1 MSDIRE
7 ITITEIK
14 PEEVNKVARLLADS
28 MCTNPNHLAI
38 YKSTSESVIKK
49 QHRMFEMVLH
59 NENNKTFVA
68 KANGKIV
75 GAMSYTTSES
85 CQMKIIEIIR
95 ILPKLTGI
103 FGRHLFPVLQWRM
116 NWAKHDYS
124 SDHIH
129 FGPLAVAKEHQ
140 GKGIGKA
147 LLKHFCNYLDISNKV
162 GYLETDKAENVALY
176 ELFGFKVIGEDTIW
190 GNPNWFM
197 LRDFKH
203 L

>member
-1 MSDIRE
+1 MSHIPE
-7 ITITEIK
+7 ITITDLK
-14 PEEVNKVARLLADS
+14 PGEVNNVARLLAES

-38 YKSTSESVIKK
+38 YKSTNEPVIKK
-49 QHRMFEMVLH
+49 QQRMFEMVLH

-68 KANGKIV
+68 KANGQIV
-75 GAMSYTTSES
+75 GTMSYTKSES
-85 CQMKIIEIIR
+85 CQMKKIEILR

-103 FGRHLFPVLQWRM
+103 FGQHLIPVLQWRM
-116 NWAKHDYS
+116 NWAKHDYPA
-124 SDHIH
+124 DHIH
-129 FGPLAVAKEHQ
+129 FGPLAVDKEHQ

-147 LLKHFCNYLDISNKV
+147 LLKHFCNYLDTSNKI

-176 ELFGFKVIGEDTIW
+176 EQFGFRVIGEDFIW

-197 LRDFKH
+197 LRGFKR